1 MKKNKILFITYHFP
15 PAGGP
20 STPASLR
27 CAAFVKY
34 LSEYSW
40 NLHVIT
46 LGYKSMQRI
55 DETLPLSDYKNA
67 LRINDPIP
75 NFKGKTRLTNYL
87 PLYLMLWPWALKVI
101 FMSFKLI
108 KKIEPN
114 VIMVSAPP
122 FVTFLIG
129 TILKTKAR
137 IPLVLDYRDQWSY
150 SPYRLGPKIYK
161 VIDRSM
167 EGFIL
172 KHSDLIIV
180 TNELRLKEHIICW
193 GNNKRIININN
204 GWDDYE
210 INEFKDE
217 RNKNPENIIIR
228 HLGAIYGARIK
239 PCYEFLNKLYNQI
252 KFLNINKKII
262 IEFYGYVPDSL
273 IKKSWKKGSNIDIK
287 YFSWVPFKIAK
298 IRERTADYLLVIT
311 GEHNQNYAEDTSK
324 FYEYLTTGRRIIVLG
339 RPAEIYNKFKLFD
352 KIFWFNFSFTD
363 EEIKKFLYWINQD
376 IGDKEEHDN
385 FEELKRFHRKE
396 QIKKL
401 SLYLENIV
409 K

>member
-108 KKIEPN
+108 KKIRPN

-129 TILKTKAR
+129 TVLKMKAR
-137 IPLVLDYRDQWSY
+137 IPLVLDYRDQ
-150 SPYRLGPKIYK
+150 
-161 VIDRSM
+161 
-167 EGFIL
+167 
-172 KHSDLIIV
+172 
-180 TNELRLKEHIICW
+180 
-193 GNNKRIININN
+193 
-204 GWDDYE
+204 
-210 INEFKDE
+210 
-217 RNKNPENIIIR
+217 
-228 HLGAIYGARIK
+228 
-239 PCYEFLNKLYNQI
+239 
-252 KFLNINKKII
+252 
-262 IEFYGYVPDSL
+262 
-273 IKKSWKKGSNIDIK
+273 
-287 YFSWVPFKIAK
+287 
-298 IRERTADYLLVIT
+298 
-311 GEHNQNYAEDTSK
+311 
-324 FYEYLTTGRRIIVLG
+324 
-339 RPAEIYNKFKLFD
+339 
-352 KIFWFNFSFTD
+352 
-363 EEIKKFLYWINQD
+363 
-376 IGDKEEHDN
+376 
-385 FEELKRFHRKE
+385 
-396 QIKKL
+396 
-401 SLYLENIV
+401 
-409 K
+409 